1 MARFIL
7 ITRITG
13 ALAFLTSMFF
23 FMDGSPETAVIFG
36 ALATLCVAVVLAGQ
50 LANLYQSYFLKKRR
64 L

>member
-13 ALAFLTSMFF
+13 VLAFLTSMFF
-23 FMDGSPETAVIFG
+23 FLDGATETAVIIG
-36 ALATLCVAVVLAGQ
+36 AVAALCVAIVLAGQ
-50 LANLYQSYFLKKRR
+50 LADLYQSYFLKKRR